1 MEVVAPACSIAIVLV
16 FSYSYLLL
24 AGTNV
29 HLERGF
35 EDEKTRTRYE
45 YDEMPG
51 LYSWVRDSCR
61 DPLVANAAPTI
72 FGRTSFR
79 TVDQLPKIIGAALQ
93 LCLFAVS
100 GNGGRY
106 GFWREHGKSNVL
118 FDATDDKLNLEYNQ
132 NDQKPA

>member
-1 MEVVAPACSIAIVLV
+1 MREIAASVLRRPRV
-16 FSYSYLLL
+16 QMQSYSS
-24 AGTNV
+24 
-29 HLERGF
+29 F
-35 EDEKTRTRYE
+35 RT
-45 YDEMPG
+45 
-51 LYSWVRDSCR
+51 CC
-61 DPLVANAAPTI
+61 DPLVAKATLTI

-79 TVDQLPKIIGAALQ
+79 TVDQLPKIIGATLQ